1 MKKMKFCH
9 RRVFYLDL
17 GFNTTK
23 MEVLCWQVFYVI
35 GGHCILLPRERGRNL
50 DSKAILTKDEQC
62 ALVLYKNTKN
72 TDIGQMYKWNRD
84 KWEEKLVSRCTGTK
98 PNSSHTYLCSY
109 FNGHF

>member
-62 ALVLYKNTKN
+62 ALVLYKKHKEYRYRA
-72 TDIGQMYKWNRD
+72 D
-84 KWEEKLVSRCTGTK
+84 V
-98 PNSSHTYLCSY
+98 
-109 FNGHF
+109 